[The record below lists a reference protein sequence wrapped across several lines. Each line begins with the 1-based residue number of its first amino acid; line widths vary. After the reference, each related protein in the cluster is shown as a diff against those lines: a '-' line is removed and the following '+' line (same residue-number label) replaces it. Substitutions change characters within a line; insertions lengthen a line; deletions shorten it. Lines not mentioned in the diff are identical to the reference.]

1 MPHDRREHRDSFR
14 GLLEHVV
21 SRPNGRCGV
30 CGCAARVQIE
40 LLLAGGAS
48 QRAVSRKYRL
58 SHHALS
64 RHWAGHVSEER
75 KANLVL
81 GPVQRHAL
89 AARVAEESSSVI
101 DQLRVV
107 RAGLFQTYDAALTA
121 GDRLSIASIAGRL
134 HENMRIAGGITGEL
148 ASSPLVQINNQ
159 TNNILINDPAFAAFQ
174 ADLIRVLSRF
184 PQARDA
190 VLAEFERLEAVPS
203 DLPALEHQSDAE
215 TEA

>member
-1 MPHDRREHRDSFR
+1 MIVANAATLFAVS
-14 GLLEHVV
+14 LERVV

-30 CGCAARVQIE
+30 CGCPERVQIE

-48 QRAVSRKYRL
+48 QRAVSRKYKL

-107 RAGLFQTYDAALTA
+107 RAGLFQSYDVALTA
-121 GDRLSIASIAGRL
+121 GDRLSVASIAGRL
-134 HENMRIAGGITGEL
+134 HENLNAMARLTGQL
-148 ASSPLVQINNQ
+148 ANSPLVQINNQ
-159 TNNILINDPAFAAFQ
+159 TNNILVNDPAFASFQ

-184 PQARDA
+184 PDARDA
-190 VLAEFERLEAVPS
+190 VLAEFERLEAAPAP
-203 DLPALEHQSDAE
+203 LPALEDHA
-215 TEA
+215 TEAA